1 MRQKPDRQ
9 DQAERSRRWR
19 EGVKQRLDAIQA
31 ELREL
36 GVGIDQRL
44 AALTE
49 RLGEDERRAGR
60 HQ

>member
-1 MRQKPDRQ
+1 MRQKPDGQ
-9 DQAERSRRWR
+9 DRWR

-44 AALTE
+44 DALTE